1 MKTFIDSF
9 GTIIKTIRKE
19 RQMTQKMLSQD
30 ICSQSVL
37 SRIENN
43 EELPNVVVMAQ
54 ICQRLGVTIDQVMSL
69 SNKDIRGSLKQFD
82 LLAYYFRKR
91 DYQKLE
97 QLLKEPEIID
107 NLFLESDYQRYYYYL
122 GTCEFELYKNLS
134 EAICYLKQALSYS
147 SHIDKI
153 YASDIEIQ
161 LISCIG
167 KIYGAA
173 GKTGEARYYLNRST
187 QLFEQFAEERTTIE
201 LTQIFY
207 NHAAFLLEQEE
218 YNEALEQ
225 IDQGIRWAQEKNS
238 YYYLDDLFLLKSHV
252 FDQKGDQV
260 KAAFYF
266 ELAKSVQMISKNS

>member
-91 DYQKLE
+91 DYRKLE

-107 NLFLESDYQRYYYYL
+107 NLFWNQIISVII
-122 GTCEFELYKNLS
+122 T
-134 EAICYLKQALSYS
+134 IWALANSNYM
-147 SHIDKI
+147 KI
-153 YASDIEIQ
+153 
-161 LISCIG
+161 
-167 KIYGAA
+167 
-173 GKTGEARYYLNRST
+173 
-187 QLFEQFAEERTTIE
+187 
-201 LTQIFY
+201 
-207 NHAAFLLEQEE
+207 FLMQ
-218 YNEALEQ
+218 
-225 IDQGIRWAQEKNS
+225 
-238 YYYLDDLFLLKSHV
+238 
-252 FDQKGDQV
+252 
-260 KAAFYF
+260 
-266 ELAKSVQMISKNS
+266 SVI